1 MSFMACT
8 INSKEIRANLGGQ
21 LLPLFLPYSKTKPER
36 EPNKMQEMCLKK
48 KNNDSLVATH
58 NGDRVFSQVPMKHPF
73 IFIS

>member
-21 LLPLFLPYSKTKPER
+21 LLPLFLPCSKTKPER

-48 KNNDSLVATH
+48 KKIMIAWWPHTMVTE
-58 NGDRVFSQVPMKHPF
+58 FFPKFQ
-73 IFIS
+73 